1 MRVTRRI
8 EPNDERGIS
17 LVITALALVA
27 IFAMVVLVID
37 AGALLVKRRAM
48 VKAADAAALAA
59 AQSCVRDT
67 GDAEGQADTFAS
79 LNATGALSGGIVAG
93 GCTGNYVTVKYTTQ
107 QDLYFA
113 PVLGFGN
120 SDDVSAEATAA
131 WGGLGVARPVPFVL
145 IEGTFSSS
153 DCTIP
158 HLADDTECSFWFDNG
173 GGGAAGFGNGLFGS
187 LNLNKWDWKTGC
199 GTKDLPDNRDY
210 AAAGGFP
217 SDLSLNYPDPTWV
230 CAGDG
235 LASNIYDALAE
246 NIGEVLSFPV
256 AESSVP
262 SGGGKFNIV
271 GFTQLELVDVIR
283 PNNAGSGFAGTCGP
297 LTRHFAAGD
306 SVDLDTIPGTGCPI
320 TVTGQQ
326 PDEIGTPIVSNC
338 SQPAGS
344 GDTGGGGSDGG
355 SDGGSGGGGG
365 NPAVP
370 CAGHYSYDS
379 TTHVLTWGA
388 QPLDADVT
396 FSWQV
401 YGDCGPVPAENN
413 SGYCI
418 KVKWVGF
425 HFGNGPLTGK
435 NFGLEGIRLCDLKFA
450 GSCPTSS

>member
-79 LNATGALSGGIVAG
+79 LNATGTLGGGIVAG

-113 PVLGFGN
+113 PVLGFGD

-131 WGGLGVARPVPFVL
+131 WGGLGIARPVPFVL

-187 LNLNKWDWKTGC
+187 LNLNKWDWETGC
-199 GTKDLPDNRDY
+199 GTKDLPDNRGY
-210 AAAGGFP
+210 AAAGGYP
-217 SDLSLNYPDPTWV
+217 ADLGLNYPDPTWV

-246 NIGEVLSFPV
+246 NVGEVLSFPV

-271 GFTQLELVDVIR
+271 GFTNLELVDVIR
-283 PNNAGSGFAGTCGP
+283 PNNAGSGFEGTCAV
-297 LTRHFAAGD
+297 TRHFAAGD
-306 SVDLDTIPGTGCPI
+306 SVDLDTVPGTGCPI

-326 PDEIGTPIVSNC
+326 PDEIGTPVVSNC
-338 SQPAGS
+338 SEPAGS
-344 GDTGGGGSDGG
+344 GDTGGGGS
-355 SDGGSGGGGG
+355 GGGGG
-365 NPAVP
+365 NTAVP